1 MLDHSFRVGFFSS
14 ASTSFLCRLTWVSCR
29 KHPDFQCWIFQHRKK
44 LVCVQVGEKMSPG
57 IFCEMNDKMM
67 PAGNLRSFTEKPKLY
82 INPAKI
88 VFFILRSVLGACLT
102 LNPHWFACLWTFFFH
117 SLSSFHTARSIFGLS
132 ILFSFWVFLLF
143 LHLFTLNYLW
153 SLV

>member
-1 MLDHSFRVGFFSS
+1 MLDQSFRVRFFSS
-14 ASTSFLCRLTWVSCR
+14 ASTFLTWVSCR
-29 KHPDFQCWIFQHRKK
+29 KHPDFQCWLFQHRKK

-82 INPAKI
+82 VNPAKI
-88 VFFILRSVLGACLT
+88 VFFILRWVLGACLT
-102 LNPHWFACLWTFFFH
+102 LIHTDLLVFEHFFFH
-117 SLSSFHTARSIFGLS
+117 SLSSFHTALSIFGLS